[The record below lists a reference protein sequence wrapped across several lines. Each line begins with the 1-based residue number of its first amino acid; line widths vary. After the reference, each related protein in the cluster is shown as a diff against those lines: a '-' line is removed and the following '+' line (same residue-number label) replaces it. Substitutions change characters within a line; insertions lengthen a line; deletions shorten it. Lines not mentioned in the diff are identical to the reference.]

1 MRQDAGM
8 EIRVDDGSLRR
19 VRGVLFDMDGTIVD
33 SGTATERTWRQW
45 AERMGV
51 GDRLEILHGQ
61 PAIETVR
68 TLFPDVS
75 SDELAELCADQTV
88 AEREDL
94 DGVVAMPGAHD
105 LFAFLERAGIP
116 WAVVT
121 SADLLLAR
129 ARLGAAGITPPVL
142 VTCDDITHG
151 KPHPEPFLL
160 GSSLIEIPIAE
171 CVVVEDA
178 PAGVQAGL
186 ASGAVTAA
194 LNGHQATVAIR
205 GLTHL
210 HDMLATSPI

>member
-1 MRQDAGM
+1 M
-8 EIRVDDGSLRR
+8 EIRVDDGSVRT

-33 SGTATERTWRQW
+33 SGPATERTWRQW

-51 GDRLEILHGQ
+51 RDRLEILHGQ

-68 TLFPDVS
+68 ALFPDAS
-75 SDELAELCADQTV
+75 TDELADLCADQTV

-94 DGVVAMPGAHD
+94 DGVVAMPGALD
-105 LFAFLERAGIP
+105 LFDFLEAHEIA

-121 SADLLLAR
+121 SADLLLAQ

-142 VTCDDITHG
+142 VTCEDITFG

-160 GSSLIEIPIAE
+160 GASRIGVDITE
-171 CVVVEDA
+171 CVVAEDA

-186 ASGAVTAA
+186 ASGAITAA
-194 LNGHQATVAIR
+194 LNGHAATVGIR
-205 GLTHL
+205 DLLHLRDLLT
-210 HDMLATSPI
+210 P

>member
-1 MRQDAGM
+1 MK
-8 EIRVDDGSLRR
+8 IRVDDGSVRT

-33 SGTATERTWRQW
+33 SGASTVRTWTQW

-51 GDRLEILHGQ
+51 ADRLEILHGQ

-68 TLFPDVS
+68 ALFPDATPA
-75 SDELAELCADQTV
+75 ELAELCADQTV

-94 DGVVAMPGAHD
+94 DGVIAMPGAHE
-105 LFAFLERAGIP
+105 LFSFLDSAGIP

-121 SADLLLAR
+121 SADLLLAQ
-129 ARLGAAGITPPVL
+129 ARLGSAGITPPIL
-142 VTCDDITHG
+142 VTCEDITFG

-160 GSSLIEIPIAE
+160 GASLIGVDISE

-178 PAGVQAGL
+178 PAGVRAGL

-194 LNGHQATVAIR
+194 LNGHTGTVGIR
-205 GLTHL
+205 DLGHL
-210 HDMLATSPI
+210 QELLAL

>member
-1 MRQDAGM
+1 M
-8 EIRVDDGSLRR
+8 EIRVDDGSVRTI
-19 VRGVLFDMDGTIVD
+19 RGVLFDMDGTIVD
-33 SGTATERTWRQW
+33 SGAATERTWTQW

-61 PAIETVR
+61 PAVETVR
-68 TLFPDVS
+68 ALFPDATPQ
-75 SDELAELCADQTV
+75 ELADLCADQTV

-94 DGVVAMPGAHD
+94 DGVVALPGALE
-105 LFAFLERAGIP
+105 LFAFLEANEIP

-121 SADLLLAR
+121 SADVLLAR
-129 ARLGAAGITPPVL
+129 ARLGAAGITPPIL
-142 VTCDDITHG
+142 VTCDDITYG

-160 GSSLIEIPIAE
+160 GASLIEIDISE

-194 LNGHQATVAIR
+194 LNGHVASVGIR
-205 GLTHL
+205 DLAHL
-210 HDMLATSPI
+210 RELLAG

>member
-1 MRQDAGM
+1 M
-8 EIRVDDGSLRR
+8 EIRVDNGSVRII
-19 VRGVLFDMDGTIVD
+19 RGVLFDMDGTIVD
-33 SGTATERTWRQW
+33 SGPATERTWKQW

-68 TLFPDVS
+68 ALFPEATA
-75 SDELAELCADQTV
+75 DELAVLCADQTV

-94 DGVVAMPGAHD
+94 DGVVARPGAQE
-105 LFAFLERAGIP
+105 LFAFLESHDIP

-121 SADLLLAR
+121 SADLLLAQ
-129 ARLGAAGITPPVL
+129 ARLGAAGITPPIL

-160 GSSLIEIPIAE
+160 GATRIGVDIVE

-178 PAGVQAGL
+178 PAGVQAGV

-194 LNGHQATVAIR
+194 LNDHVATVGIR
-205 GLTHL
+205 DLRHLQELLT
-210 HDMLATSPI
+210 P

>member
-1 MRQDAGM
+1 M
-8 EIRVDDGSLRR
+8 EIRVDDSSVRTI
-19 VRGVLFDMDGTIVD
+19 RGVLFDMDGTIVD
-33 SGTATERTWRQW
+33 SGPATERTWAQW

-51 GDRLEILHGQ
+51 GDRLEILHGR

-68 TLFPDVS
+68 RLFPEVTP
-75 SDELAELCADQTV
+75 ERLAELCADQTI

-105 LFAFLERAGIP
+105 LLAFLDDQDVP

-121 SADLLLAR
+121 SADLLLAQ
-129 ARLGAAGITPPVL
+129 ARLGAAGIEPRIM
-142 VTCDDITHG
+142 VTCEDITHG

-160 GSSLIEIPIAE
+160 GASLIGIDITE

-194 LNGHQATVAIR
+194 LNGHAATVAIR
-205 GLTHL
+205 DLPHL
-210 HDMLATSPI
+210 HGLLAESSD

>member
-1 MRQDAGM
+1 M
-8 EIRVDDGSLRR
+8 EIRIDDGSTRTI
-19 VRGVLFDMDGTIVD
+19 RGVLFDMDGTIVD
-33 SGTATERTWRQW
+33 SGASTVRTWAKW

-51 GDRLEILHGQ
+51 ADRLEILHGQ

-68 TLFPDVS
+68 ALFPDATPE
-75 SDELAELCADQTV
+75 ELAELCADQTV

-94 DGVVAMPGAHD
+94 DGVVALPGAHD
-105 LFAFLERAGIP
+105 LFEFLEARSIP

-121 SADLLLAR
+121 SADLLLAQ
-129 ARLGAAGITPPVL
+129 ARLGASGITPPIL
-142 VTCDDITHG
+142 VTCEDITFG

-160 GSSLIEIPIAE
+160 GASLIEVDISE

-194 LNGHQATVAIR
+194 LNGHVATVGIR
-205 GLTHL
+205 DLVHL
-210 HDMLATSPI
+210 RELLGD

>member
-1 MRQDAGM
+1 MRQDACM
-8 EIRVDDGSLRR
+8 EIRVDDGSVRTI
-19 VRGVLFDMDGTIVD
+19 RGVLFDMDGTIVD
-33 SGTATERTWRQW
+33 SGASTVRTWTQW

-51 GDRLEILHGQ
+51 ADRLEILHGQ

-68 TLFPDVS
+68 ALFPNATPE
-75 SDELAELCADQTV
+75 ELAELCADQTV

-105 LFAFLERAGIP
+105 LFAFLEENGIP

-121 SADLLLAR
+121 SADLLLAQ
-129 ARLGAAGITPPVL
+129 ARLGSAGITPPIL
-142 VTCDDITHG
+142 VTCEDITHG

-160 GSSLIEIPIAE
+160 GASLIGIDITE

-194 LNGHQATVAIR
+194 LNGHEATVAIR
-205 GLTHL
+205 NLPHLQALLTQ
-210 HDMLATSPI
+210 

>member
-1 MRQDAGM
+1 M
-8 EIRVDDGSLRR
+8 EIRVDDGSVRTI
-19 VRGVLFDMDGTIVD
+19 RGVLFDMDGTIVD
-33 SGTATERTWRQW
+33 SGAATERTWTQW

-61 PAIETVR
+61 PAVETVR
-68 TLFPDVS
+68 ALFPDATPQ
-75 SDELAELCADQTV
+75 ELADLCADQTV

-94 DGVVAMPGAHD
+94 DGVVALPGALE
-105 LFAFLERAGIP
+105 LFAFLEANEIP

-121 SADLLLAR
+121 SADVLLAR
-129 ARLGAAGITPPVL
+129 ARLGAAGITPPIL
-142 VTCDDITHG
+142 VTCDDITYG

-160 GSSLIEIPIAE
+160 GASLIEIDISD

-194 LNGHQATVAIR
+194 LNGHVASVGIR
-205 GLTHL
+205 DLAHL
-210 HDMLATSPI
+210 RELLAG

>member
-1 MRQDAGM
+1 M
-8 EIRVDDGSLRR
+8 EIRVGDGSVRTI
-19 VRGVLFDMDGTIVD
+19 RGVLFDMDGTIVD
-33 SGTATERTWRQW
+33 SGASTVRTWTQW

-68 TLFPDVS
+68 ALFPNATPE
-75 SDELAELCADQTV
+75 ELADLCADQTV

-105 LFAFLERAGIP
+105 LFAFLEENGIP

-121 SADLLLAR
+121 SADLLLAQ
-129 ARLGAAGITPPVL
+129 ARLGSAGITPPIL
-142 VTCDDITHG
+142 VTCEHITHG

-160 GSSLIEIPIAE
+160 GASLIGIDITE

-178 PAGVQAGL
+178 PAGVHAGL

-194 LNGHQATVAIR
+194 LNGLVATVGIR
-205 GLTHL
+205 DLVHLKGL
-210 HDMLATSPI
+210 LAQRLG

>member
-1 MRQDAGM
+1 M
-8 EIRVDDGSLRR
+8 EIRVGDGSVRTI
-19 VRGVLFDMDGTIVD
+19 RGVLFDMDGTIVD
-33 SGTATERTWRQW
+33 SGASTVRTWTQW

-68 TLFPDVS
+68 ALFPNATPE
-75 SDELAELCADQTV
+75 ELADLCADQTV

-105 LFAFLERAGIP
+105 LFAFLEENGIP

-121 SADLLLAR
+121 SADLLLAQ
-129 ARLGAAGITPPVL
+129 ARLGSAGITPPIL
-142 VTCDDITHG
+142 VTCEDITHG

-160 GSSLIEIPIAE
+160 GASLIGIDITE
-171 CVVVEDA
+171 CVVVEDD

-194 LNGHQATVAIR
+194 LNGLVATVGIR
-205 GLTHL
+205 DLVHLKGL
-210 HDMLATSPI
+210 LAQRLG

>member
-1 MRQDAGM
+1 M
-8 EIRVDDGSLRR
+8 EIRVDDGSVRTI
-19 VRGVLFDMDGTIVD
+19 RGVLFDMDGTIVD
-33 SGTATERTWRQW
+33 SGAATERTWTQW

-68 TLFPDVS
+68 ALFPNATPQ
-75 SDELAELCADQTV
+75 ELADLCADQTV

-94 DGVVAMPGAHD
+94 DGVVALPGALE
-105 LFAFLERAGIP
+105 LFAFLEANEIP

-121 SADLLLAR
+121 SADVLLAR
-129 ARLGAAGITPPVL
+129 ARLGAAGITPPIL
-142 VTCDDITHG
+142 VTCDDITYG

-160 GSSLIEIPIAE
+160 GASLIEIDISE

-194 LNGHQATVAIR
+194 LNGHVASVGIR
-205 GLTHL
+205 DLAHL
-210 HDMLATSPI
+210 RELLAG

>member
-1 MRQDAGM
+1 M
-8 EIRVDDGSLRR
+8 EIRVGDGSVRTI
-19 VRGVLFDMDGTIVD
+19 RGVLFDMDGTIVD
-33 SGTATERTWRQW
+33 SGASTVRTWTQW

-68 TLFPDVS
+68 ALFPKATPE
-75 SDELAELCADQTV
+75 ELADLCADQTV

-105 LFAFLERAGIP
+105 LFAFLEENKIP

-121 SADLLLAR
+121 SADLLLAQ
-129 ARLGAAGITPPVL
+129 ARLGSAGITPPIL
-142 VTCDDITHG
+142 VTCEDITHG

-160 GSSLIEIPIAE
+160 GASLIGIDITE

-178 PAGVQAGL
+178 PAGVHAGL

-194 LNGHQATVAIR
+194 LNGHVATVGIR
-205 GLTHL
+205 DLVHLKGL
-210 HDMLATSPI
+210 LAQRLG

>member
-1 MRQDAGM
+1 MR
-8 EIRVDDGSLRR
+8 IRVDDGSVRR
-19 VRGVLFDMDGTIVD
+19 VRGMLFDMDGTIVD
-33 SGTATERTWRQW
+33 SGAATERTWKQW

-68 TLFPDVS
+68 ALFPDVS
-75 SDELAELCADQTV
+75 PQELAELCADQTI

-94 DGVVAMPGAHD
+94 DGVVALPGARELHSY
-105 LFAFLERAGIP
+105 LEMNGIP

-121 SADLLLAR
+121 SADLLLAQ
-129 ARLGAAGITPPVL
+129 ARLGAAGITPPIL
-142 VTCDDITHG
+142 VTCEDITHG

-160 GSSLIEIPIAE
+160 GASLIGIDITE

-194 LNGHQATVAIR
+194 LNGHAATVGIR
-205 GLTHL
+205 DLAHL
-210 HDMLATSPI
+210 QDLVTQ

>member
-1 MRQDAGM
+1 M
-8 EIRVDDGSLRR
+8 EIRVDDGSVRTI
-19 VRGVLFDMDGTIVD
+19 RGVLFDMDGTIVD
-33 SGTATERTWRQW
+33 SGASTVRTWTQW

-68 TLFPDVS
+68 ALFPNATPEV
-75 SDELAELCADQTV
+75 LAELCADQTV
-88 AEREDL
+88 SEREDL

-105 LFAFLERAGIP
+105 LFAFLAENKIP

-121 SADLLLAR
+121 SADLLLAQ
-129 ARLGAAGITPPVL
+129 ARLGSAGITPPIL
-142 VTCDDITHG
+142 VTCEDITHG

-160 GSSLIEIPIAE
+160 GASLIGIEITE

-194 LNGHQATVAIR
+194 LNGHEATVGIR
-205 GLTHL
+205 DLAHLRKMLTK
-210 HDMLATSPI
+210 

>member
-1 MRQDAGM
+1 M
-8 EIRVDDGSLRR
+8 EIRVDDNNVRTI
-19 VRGVLFDMDGTIVD
+19 RGVLFDMDGTIVD
-33 SGTATERTWRQW
+33 SGASTVRTWTQW

-51 GDRLEILHGQ
+51 AERLDILHGQ

-68 TLFPDVS
+68 ALFPNATAE
-75 SDELAELCADQTV
+75 ELAELCADQTV

-94 DGVVAMPGAHD
+94 DGIVAMPGAYE
-105 LFAFLERAGIP
+105 LFDFLESHGIP

-121 SADLLLAR
+121 SADLLLAQ
-129 ARLGAAGITPPVL
+129 ARLGSAGITPPIL
-142 VTCDDITHG
+142 VTCEDITYG

-160 GSSLIEIPIAE
+160 GASLIGIDILE

-194 LNGHQATVAIR
+194 LNGHAATVAIR
-205 GLTHL
+205 DLPHLQELLAQGL
-210 HDMLATSPI
+210 A

>member
-1 MRQDAGM
+1 M
-8 EIRVDDGSLRR
+8 EIRVDDGSVRT

-33 SGTATERTWRQW
+33 SGPATERTWRQW

-51 GDRLEILHGQ
+51 GDRLEILHGR

-68 TLFPDVS
+68 ALFPHAS
-75 SDELAELCADQTV
+75 TDELADLCADQTV

-94 DGVVAMPGAHD
+94 DGVVAMPGAQE
-105 LFAFLERAGIP
+105 LFEFLEAHEIA

-121 SADLLLAR
+121 SADLLLAQ
-129 ARLGAAGITPPVL
+129 ARLGAARITPPVL
-142 VTCDDITHG
+142 VTCDDITFG

-160 GSSLIEIPIAE
+160 GASRIGIDIRE
-171 CVVVEDA
+171 CVVAEDA

-194 LNGHQATVAIR
+194 LNGHAATVGIR
-205 GLTHL
+205 DLLHLRDLLT
-210 HDMLATSPI
+210 P

>member
-1 MRQDAGM
+1 M
-8 EIRVDDGSLRR
+8 EIRIDDGSTRTI
-19 VRGVLFDMDGTIVD
+19 RGVLFDMDGTIVD
-33 SGTATERTWRQW
+33 SGASTVRTWTQW

-51 GDRLEILHGQ
+51 ADHLEILHGQ

-68 TLFPDVS
+68 ALFPDATPE
-75 SDELAELCADQTV
+75 ELAELCADQTV

-94 DGVVAMPGAHD
+94 DGVVALPGAHD
-105 LFAFLERAGIP
+105 LFEFLEARSIP

-121 SADLLLAR
+121 SADLLLAQ
-129 ARLGAAGITPPVL
+129 ARLGASGITPPIL
-142 VTCDDITHG
+142 VTCEDITFG

-160 GSSLIEIPIAE
+160 GASLIEVDISE

-194 LNGHQATVAIR
+194 LNGHVATVGIR
-205 GLTHL
+205 DLVHL
-210 HDMLATSPI
+210 RELLGD

>member
-8 EIRVDDGSLRR
+8 EIRVDDGGVRT

-33 SGTATERTWRQW
+33 SGPATERTWRQW

-51 GDRLEILHGQ
+51 GNRLEILHGQ

-68 TLFPDVS
+68 ALFPDAS
-75 SDELAELCADQTV
+75 TDELAELCADQTV

-94 DGVVAMPGAHD
+94 DGVVAMPGAQE
-105 LFAFLERAGIP
+105 LFEFLEAHEIA

-121 SADLLLAR
+121 SADRLLAE

-142 VTCDDITHG
+142 VTCDDITFG

-160 GSSLIEIPIAE
+160 GASRIGIDIRE
-171 CVVVEDA
+171 CVVAEDA
-178 PAGVQAGL
+178 PAGVQAGM

-194 LNGHQATVAIR
+194 LNGHAATVGIR
-205 GLTHL
+205 DLRHLRDLLT
-210 HDMLATSPI
+210 P

>member
-1 MRQDAGM
+1 M
-8 EIRVDDGSLRR
+8 EIRVDDGSVRT

-33 SGTATERTWRQW
+33 SGPATERTWRQW

-51 GDRLEILHGQ
+51 RDRLEILHGQ

-68 TLFPDVS
+68 ALFPDAS
-75 SDELAELCADQTV
+75 TDELADLCADQTV

-94 DGVVAMPGAHD
+94 DGVVAMPGAQE
-105 LFAFLERAGIP
+105 LFEFLEAHEIA

-121 SADLLLAR
+121 SADLLLAQ

-142 VTCDDITHG
+142 VTCEDITFG

-160 GSSLIEIPIAE
+160 GAARIGVDITE
-171 CVVVEDA
+171 CVVAEDA

-186 ASGAVTAA
+186 ASGAITAA
-194 LNGHQATVAIR
+194 LNGHAATVGIR
-205 GLTHL
+205 DLLHLRDLLT
-210 HDMLATSPI
+210 P

>member
-1 MRQDAGM
+1 MRQDARM
-8 EIRVDDGSLRR
+8 EIRVDDGSVRT

-33 SGTATERTWRQW
+33 SGPATERTWRQW

-51 GDRLEILHGQ
+51 GDRLEILHGR

-68 TLFPDVS
+68 ALFPHAS
-75 SDELAELCADQTV
+75 TDELADLCADQTV

-94 DGVVAMPGAHD
+94 DGVVAMPGAQE
-105 LFAFLERAGIP
+105 LFEFLEAHEIA

-121 SADLLLAR
+121 SADLLLAQ
-129 ARLGAAGITPPVL
+129 ARLGAARITPPVL
-142 VTCDDITHG
+142 VTCDDITFG

-160 GSSLIEIPIAE
+160 GASRIGIDIRE
-171 CVVVEDA
+171 CVVAEDA

-194 LNGHQATVAIR
+194 LNGHAATVGIR
-205 GLTHL
+205 DLLHLRDLLT
-210 HDMLATSPI
+210 P

>member
-1 MRQDAGM
+1 MRQDARM
-8 EIRVDDGSLRR
+8 EIRVDDNNVRTI
-19 VRGVLFDMDGTIVD
+19 RGVLFDMDGTIVD
-33 SGTATERTWRQW
+33 SGASTVRTWTQW

-51 GDRLEILHGQ
+51 AERLDILHGQ

-68 TLFPDVS
+68 ALFPNATAE
-75 SDELAELCADQTV
+75 ELAELCADQTV

-94 DGVVAMPGAHD
+94 DGIVAMPGAYE
-105 LFAFLERAGIP
+105 LFDFLESHGIP

-121 SADLLLAR
+121 SADLLLAQ
-129 ARLGAAGITPPVL
+129 ARLGSAGITPPIL
-142 VTCDDITHG
+142 VTCEDITYG

-160 GSSLIEIPIAE
+160 GATRIGIDLAE

-194 LNGHQATVAIR
+194 LNNHVATVGIR
-205 GLTHL
+205 DLRHLQELLT
-210 HDMLATSPI
+210 P

>member
-1 MRQDAGM
+1 MRQDARM
-8 EIRVDDGSLRR
+8 EIRVDDGSVRTI
-19 VRGVLFDMDGTIVD
+19 RGVLFDMDGTIVD
-33 SGTATERTWRQW
+33 SGAATERTWTQW

-68 TLFPDVS
+68 ALFPNATPQ
-75 SDELAELCADQTV
+75 ELADLCADQTV

-94 DGVVAMPGAHD
+94 DGVVALPGALE
-105 LFAFLERAGIP
+105 LFAFLEANEIP

-121 SADLLLAR
+121 SADVLLAR
-129 ARLGAAGITPPVL
+129 ARLGAAGITPPIL
-142 VTCDDITHG
+142 VTCDDITYG

-160 GSSLIEIPIAE
+160 GASLIEIDISE

-194 LNGHQATVAIR
+194 LNGHVASVGIR
-205 GLTHL
+205 DLAHL
-210 HDMLATSPI
+210 RELLAG

>member
-1 MRQDAGM
+1 MRQDARM
-8 EIRVDDGSLRR
+8 EIRVDDGSVRT

-33 SGTATERTWRQW
+33 SGPATERTWRQW

-51 GDRLEILHGQ
+51 GDRLEILHGR

-68 TLFPDVS
+68 ALFPDAS
-75 SDELAELCADQTV
+75 TDELADLCADQTV

-94 DGVVAMPGAHD
+94 DGVVAMPGAQE
-105 LFAFLERAGIP
+105 LFEFLEAHEIA

-121 SADLLLAR
+121 SADLLLAQ
-129 ARLGAAGITPPVL
+129 ARLGAARITPPVL
-142 VTCDDITHG
+142 VTCDDITFG

-160 GSSLIEIPIAE
+160 GASRIGIDIRE
-171 CVVVEDA
+171 CVVAEDA

-194 LNGHQATVAIR
+194 LNGHAATVGIR
-205 GLTHL
+205 DLLHLRDLLT
-210 HDMLATSPI
+210 P

>member
-1 MRQDAGM
+1 M
-8 EIRVDDGSLRR
+8 EIRVDDGSVRTI
-19 VRGVLFDMDGTIVD
+19 RGVLFDMDGTIVD
-33 SGTATERTWRQW
+33 SGASTVRTWTQW

-51 GDRLEILHGQ
+51 ADRLEILHGQ

-68 TLFPDVS
+68 ALFPHATPE
-75 SDELAELCADQTV
+75 ELAELCADQTV

-105 LFAFLERAGIP
+105 LFAFLKENGIP

-121 SADLLLAR
+121 SADLLLAQ
-129 ARLGAAGITPPVL
+129 ARLGSAGINPPIL
-142 VTCDDITHG
+142 VTCEDITHG

-160 GSSLIEIPIAE
+160 GASLIGIEITE

-186 ASGAVTAA
+186 TSGAVTAA
-194 LNGHQATVAIR
+194 LNGHDATVAIR
-205 GLTHL
+205 NLPHLQALLTQ
-210 HDMLATSPI
+210 

>member
-1 MRQDAGM
+1 M
-8 EIRVDDGSLRR
+8 EIRVDDGMVRT

-33 SGTATERTWRQW
+33 SGASTERTWNQW

-51 GDRLEILHGQ
+51 ADRLTILHGQ

-68 TLFPDVS
+68 VLFPDATP
-75 SDELAELCADQTV
+75 DELAELCADQTV

-94 DGVVAMPGAHD
+94 DGVVAMLGARE
-105 LFAFLERAGIP
+105 LFAFLDAHEIP

-121 SADLLLAR
+121 SADVLLAQ
-129 ARLGAAGITPPVL
+129 ARLGSAGITPPIL

-160 GSSLIEIPIAE
+160 GASLIGVEINQ

-186 ASGAVTAA
+186 DSGAVTAA
-194 LNGHQATVAIR
+194 LNGHAATVSISDLR
-205 GLTHL
+205 HLQELLT
-210 HDMLATSPI
+210 P